1 MAKVMHTDSAEKIV
15 GPFVMDDQESKERA
29 LLASVRSNMKY
40 NLQDLIDEC
49 DPNQPLNEDDSAWL
63 DDPPVGREI
72 L

>member
-1 MAKVMHTDSAEKIV
+1 MVKIV
-15 GPFVMDDQESKERA
+15 HIKPAEPIADPLVTDEPESKERA
-29 LLASVRSNMKY
+29 LLNAVRANMKY

-63 DDPPVGREI
+63 NGPPVGREV